1 MLSTDDCT
9 ENSVNFKLTWNLSSK
24 EMPLILPHIYLFI
37 NYSFY
42 FRKGG
47 FECLLITDG
56 YTNIDRIIFEIPL
69 CSVKIFAYFGFLVL
83 ETHLLWLWVNARNVR
98 FRKIFTLCLFTL
110 ITQLMNQIIRNIPWL
125 GLFVFCQTKPF
136 FFRPEWHHNYLTTN
150 KPFVIPTTL

>member
-1 MLSTDDCT
+1 MSTDDCT

-98 FRKIFTLCLFTL
+98 FRKIFILCLFTL
-110 ITQLMNQIIRNIPWL
+110 ITQLMKPNYSEHTLAWIIRFLSN
-125 GLFVFCQTKPF
+125 KSSF
-136 FFRPEWHHNYLTTN
+136 FFSDPNDTIIT
-150 KPFVIPTTL
+150 